1 MSQDFRPPRRGWLQK
16 FRSAGWGIAAGI
28 RGQRSFTVHLGMA
41 VLVVASAA
49 VLGMDRA
56 DWGLLLL
63 CIATVIGAE
72 LFNSALERL
81 ARAVT
86 RSEDEDVAVAL
97 DIASGAVLVVSL
109 GAAAVGGLVFLHRI
123 WDWLPG

>member
-1 MSQDFRPPRRGWLQK
+1 M
-16 FRSAGWGIAAGI
+16 
-28 RGQRSFTVHLGMA
+28 
-41 VLVVASAA
+41 
-49 VLGMDRA
+49 
-56 DWGLLLL
+56 
-63 CIATVIGAE
+63 CIAMVIGAE